1 MDKWGYIRE
10 ISKLSNKQGNLLIDL
25 MDRYKANNLTQ
36 ITYEQAKK
44 FYEEF
49 NGKLAEIIHNEQSVA
64 NE

>member
-36 ITYEQAKK
+36 ITYEQAKNFMK
-44 FYEEF
+44 SSME
-49 NGKLAEIIHNEQSVA
+49 NLLR
-64 NE
+64 